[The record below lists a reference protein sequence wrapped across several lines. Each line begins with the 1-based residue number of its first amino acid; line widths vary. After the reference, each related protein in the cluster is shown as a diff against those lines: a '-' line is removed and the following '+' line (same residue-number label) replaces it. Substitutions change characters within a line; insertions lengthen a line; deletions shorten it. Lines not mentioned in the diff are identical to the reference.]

1 MTTND
6 FNEQERLNAKEQ
18 EINDKL
24 NSVAQ
29 DLCYFKF
36 GTVAIQICFLIEV
49 INIIKL
55 GKPLTSDCFAF
66 VFNSVLLLASFFAW
80 KVSLNCE
87 SSLLFRLTNS
97 LDTMKGAIYFLDI
110 FIWYYSFCLAYVLY
124 YYLPDNLSNYK
135 IWICFGLG
143 LVCIKIFAIISG
155 LNKLKRLIKD
165 PHIALGFKYG
175 LDTNVTSTSK
185 KYIAITGLLN
195 IALLVILLIWA
206 LKGMPHL
213 FIFK

>member
-29 DLCYFKF
+29 DLRYFKF

-66 VFNSVLLLASFFAW
+66 VFNSVLLLASFP
-80 KVSLNCE
+80 VQVTTTV
-87 SSLLFRLTNS
+87 LT
-97 LDTMKGAIYFLDI
+97 
-110 FIWYYSFCLAYVLY
+110 CLANVFNKSANGSAPVLEPEAVPSPTQITSGFFSLIAY
-124 YYLPDNLSNYK
+124 CCKKRTP
-135 IWICFGLG
+135 I
-143 LVCIKIFAIISG
+143 IIS
-155 LNKLKRLIKD
+155 
-165 PHIALGFKYG
+165 
-175 LDTNVTSTSK
+175 VSE
-185 KYIAITGLLN
+185 
-195 IALLVILLIWA
+195 
-206 LKGMPHL
+206 
-213 FIFK
+213 

>member
-6 FNEQERLNAKEQ
+6 FNEQDRLNAKEQ

-29 DLCYFKF
+29 DLRYFKF

-55 GKPLTSDCFAF
+55 GEPLTSDCFAF
-66 VFNSVLLLASFFAW
+66 AFNSVLLLASFFAW

-110 FIWYYSFCLAYVLY
+110 FIWY
-124 YYLPDNLSNYK
+124 
-135 IWICFGLG
+135 
-143 LVCIKIFAIISG
+143 
-155 LNKLKRLIKD
+155 
-165 PHIALGFKYG
+165 
-175 LDTNVTSTSK
+175 
-185 KYIAITGLLN
+185 
-195 IALLVILLIWA
+195 
-206 LKGMPHL
+206 
-213 FIFK
+213 